1 MESQVIVTKEV
12 CALASEDIGLLKGLI
27 QLKSNREVLH
37 RFVQYAQASIAPSSS
52 QMELSCGFLFLLN
65 CDIEVVQG
73 IVEVVQLIVKQP
85 SEEVETWLLLLL
97 AATSNGH
104 IQEPL
109 GLHDFLTFLL
119 IVHIELT
126 QRERVASN
134 YADDIEAEGIFVA
147 LKAQRGLAKVFASHQ
162 VFFRVHFQ
170 NSSTQ
175 PFVVD
180 SSLINC
186 RRANGFRFPK
196 IFQSMLILLDRHI
209 TIRPIHVDVEDEKV
223 ILLLIEFTRTNLTGF
238 PCDGALLY
246 RAIARFLLN

>member
-1 MESQVIVTKEV
+1 
-12 CALASEDIGLLKGLI
+12 
-27 QLKSNREVLH
+27 
-37 RFVQYAQASIAPSSS
+37 
-52 QMELSCGFLFLLN
+52 MELSCGFLFLLN

-97 AATSNGH
+97 AATGDGH

-134 YADDIEAEGIFVA
+134 YADDVEAEGIFVA
-147 LKAQRGLAKVFASHQ
+147 LKAQRGLAKVFARHQ
-162 VFFRVHFQ
+162 VFFRIHFQ

-180 SSLINC
+180 CSLINC
-186 RRANGFRFPK
+186 RRADGFRFPK

-209 TIRPIHVDVEDEKV
+209 TIRPVHVDVEDEKV
-223 ILLLIEFTRTNLTGF
+223 ILLLIEFTRANLTGF
-238 PCDGALLY
+238 SSNSALLY
-246 RAIARFLLN
+246 RALARFLLYQLRIRFIHIISISLLYLQCCLLLLV